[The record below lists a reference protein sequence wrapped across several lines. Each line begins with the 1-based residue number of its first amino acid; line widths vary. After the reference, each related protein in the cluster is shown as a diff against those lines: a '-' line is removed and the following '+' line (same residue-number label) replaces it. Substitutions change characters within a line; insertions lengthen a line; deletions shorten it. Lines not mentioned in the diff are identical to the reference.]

1 MKKRIVRIGLWL
13 GIFLAMVVAAY
24 AITSLFFTE
33 SYTSEFTKKQV
44 FRFDLDTGMSGGEIG
59 PGDSFSVSP
68 VIIGKGYVAVSI
80 KHAGKLIISAAV
92 FAHTVRN
99 LNNTLGII
107 DFIPKIAVYGC

>member
-1 MKKRIVRIGLWL
+1 MTEQCLREIIFLLEPVIYENQILNRIALYIALVAAAIFIGL
-13 GIFLAMVVAAY
+13 
-24 AITSLFFTE
+24 
-33 SYTSEFTKKQV
+33 
-44 FRFDLDTGMSGGEIG
+44 R
-59 PGDSFSVSP
+59 FSVSP